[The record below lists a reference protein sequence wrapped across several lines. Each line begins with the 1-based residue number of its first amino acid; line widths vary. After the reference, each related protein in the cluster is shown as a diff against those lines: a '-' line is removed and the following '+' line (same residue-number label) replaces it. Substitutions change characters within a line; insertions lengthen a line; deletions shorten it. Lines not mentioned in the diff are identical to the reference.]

1 MRLVRT
7 GALAL
12 TLVMAAG
19 TAMAQEAPEAADPPQ
34 APAAPMWLVSCS
46 NQMQPDTLVC
56 EVSQSIVL
64 TDDAGRSQRIATAA
78 FLRAAG
84 STETTAV
91 FTFPYEIDLTRAPVL
106 SVDGADLGSLAW
118 QSCDAQGCYASGP
131 VAEDWLDVLRSGEAL
146 VAHLRA
152 RNGQDYDFNFQLQD
166 LAPAMTVLP

>member
-12 TLVMAAG
+12 VMVAG
-19 TAMAQEAPEAADPPQ
+19 AAMAQEATDTPEVSQ

-64 TDDAGRSQRIATAA
+64 TDEAGRSQRIATAA

-84 STETTAV
+84 SDEMTAA

-106 SVDGADLGSLAW
+106 SVDGADLGNLEW
-118 QSCDAQGCYASGP
+118 QSCDAQGCYASSAVP
-131 VAEDWLDVLRSGEAL
+131 DEWLGTLRAGEAL
-146 VAHLRA
+146 VARLTA
-152 RNGQDYDFNFQLQD
+152 RDGQDYDFNFQLQD
-166 LAPAMTVLP
+166 LTPAMAVLP